1 MGGDDR
7 ERRPGGRGGPRG
19 DRGDRGDGGYR
30 RRDMGDAKEGG
41 PLESS
46 LLLFVAGLVEAV
58 VLLLLRGSHSTRA
71 SINKIKGLQSMRL
84 NGSVFSRVKETAG
97 VVAVEGGR

>member
-1 MGGDDR
+1 MTASAVLVDVEDLAAIEETVVTADIDDVTW
-7 ERRPGGRGGPRG
+7 EMLRR
-19 DRGDRGDGGYR
+19 
-30 RRDMGDAKEGG
+30 AV

-84 NGSVFSRVKETAG
+84 NGSVFSRVKEIAG

>member
-1 MGGDDR
+1 MSAVLVDVEDLAAIEETVVTADIDDVTW
-7 ERRPGGRGGPRG
+7 EMLRR
-19 DRGDRGDGGYR
+19 
-30 RRDMGDAKEGG
+30 AV

-58 VLLLLRGSHSTRA
+58 VLLLLRGSHSIRA

-84 NGSVFSRVKETAG
+84 NGSVYSRVKETAG

>member
-1 MGGDDR
+1 MTASAVLVDVEDLAAIEETVVTADIDDVTW
-7 ERRPGGRGGPRG
+7 EMLRR
-19 DRGDRGDGGYR
+19 
-30 RRDMGDAKEGG
+30 AV